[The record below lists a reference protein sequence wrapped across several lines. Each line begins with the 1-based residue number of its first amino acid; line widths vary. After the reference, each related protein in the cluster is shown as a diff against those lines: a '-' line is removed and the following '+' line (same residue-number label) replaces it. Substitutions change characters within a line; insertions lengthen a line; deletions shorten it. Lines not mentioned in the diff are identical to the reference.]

1 MKADIFL
8 HIPMKYGVYWYMA
21 SQKLKHNNC
30 NVSFSDIPYN
40 MKFKHDQYGLF
51 CILEI
56 RYLST
61 SGHQNVRTKYIC
73 VHITTH
79 NFHKRIFVRRQFQ

>member
-30 NVSFSDIPYN
+30 NVSFSDIPYYIKLKITH
-40 MKFKHDQYGLF
+40 MVYFVFLKFVICLHQDIKMLGKV
-51 CILEI
+51 
-56 RYLST
+56 YLCSYRAT
-61 SGHQNVRTKYIC
+61 
-73 VHITTH
+73 
-79 NFHKRIFVRRQFQ
+79 